1 MNIPYLKPKT
11 AENLTELPFHPC
23 IHPRAHQSV
32 ARIHLPVAKDCN
44 MWCRY
49 CARQHANGRKGLPGT
64 STETMTPEQ
73 ALIHVKE
80 KREIWGEKAVIG
92 ISGPGEPL
100 ANPETF
106 ETLGLIKSHYPS
118 HPLCLCTNGFLLN
131 DKIQELFRLG
141 IRVIS
146 ITINGIDP
154 EIVRILQPCI
164 DLGDVALMGRTAATK
179 IIEAQMSGLRMA
191 IAAGIFVKVNTVL
204 VEGINDG
211 HMRVLARSLAE
222 AGAGI
227 MNIMP
232 VASPHSRSRLIPPHK
247 EKVEDLRREC
257 EAYLPQFKLCRQCRS
272 DSTGIPGQIRKGG
285 CL

>member
-1 MNIPYLKPKT
+1 
-11 AENLTELPFHPC
+11 
-23 IHPRAHQSV
+23 
-32 ARIHLPVAKDCN
+32 
-44 MWCRY
+44 
-49 CARQHANGRKGLPGT
+49 
-64 STETMTPEQ
+64 
-73 ALIHVKE
+73 
-80 KREIWGEKAVIG
+80 
-92 ISGPGEPL
+92 
-100 ANPETF
+100 
-106 ETLGLIKSHYPS
+106 IKSHYPS

-179 IIEAQMSGLRMA
+179 LIEAQMSGLRMA
-191 IAAGIFVKVNTVL
+191 VAAGIFVKVNTVL

-247 EKVEDLRREC
+247 EKVEDLRWEC

-272 DSTGIPGQIRKGG
+272 DSAGIPGQIRKGG